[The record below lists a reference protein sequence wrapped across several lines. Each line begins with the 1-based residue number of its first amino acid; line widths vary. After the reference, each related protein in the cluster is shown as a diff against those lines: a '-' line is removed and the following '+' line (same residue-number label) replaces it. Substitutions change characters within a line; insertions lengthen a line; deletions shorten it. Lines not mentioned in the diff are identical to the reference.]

1 MLLNGWGVS
10 AHAWQS
16 IIPFLQQWSDV
27 VVIDV
32 VYESDVDVLCEKLSE
47 TLYEN
52 PDQDLSKPCILMGWS
67 LGGMLATRIAAM
79 YPQSVSG
86 LITLASNA
94 QFVASDDWPTAMAEE
109 VFAGFHQ
116 SYKDNAEKAL
126 QRFSNLVVQGD
137 LHRREQ
143 KRYLQ
148 SLLTAKQTAP
158 KIPAPQVPTLQQL
171 THYLSGL
178 ELLRD
183 INNQTALQKI
193 NCPALHCFGENDA
206 LLPVQAVEKIKN
218 LNGYHQCEVIGQAGH
233 LLHAPPERLELLLNH
248 FFAECIV

>member
-1 MLLNGWGVS
+1 VLLNGWGMS
-10 AHAWQS
+10 AQAWQS
-16 IIPFLQQWSDV
+16 NIPFLQQWSDV

-32 VYESDVDVLCEKLSE
+32 VYESDVDVLCEKLCEKLCE
-47 TLYEN
+47 TPYEN
-52 PDQDLSKPCILMGWS
+52 LAQDLSKPCILMGWS

-109 VFAGFHQ
+109 MFAGFHQ
-116 SYKDNAEKAL
+116 AYTDNAEKSL

-148 SLLTAKQTAP
+148 SLITAKQTAQKTP
-158 KIPAPQVPTLQQL
+158 VPQQFS
-171 THYLSGL
+171 HYLSGL
-178 ELLRD
+178 DLLRD

-193 NCPALHCFGENDA
+193 NCPALHCFGENDT

-218 LNGYHQCEVIGQAGH
+218 LNGHHQCEVIAQAGH
-233 LLHAPPERLELLLNH
+233 FLHAPSKRLEFVLNH
-248 FFAECIV
+248 FFTERFL